1 MKKQISENLF
11 IQAEDLLNEA
21 YEELQRAEE
30 DVVTPAV
37 CYNAKKTIVNFME
50 GFLIRNMQAPSGPM
64 SMEQLRAACA
74 RIDPAFDELDFSGL
88 NCKHSKELDPAEF
101 CMPVEKVKSCYDVAV
116 DIRDLIQRSDK

>member
-11 IQAEDLLNEA
+11 IQAEDLLDAA

-37 CYNAKKTIVNFME
+37 CYHAKQTIINFME

-74 RIDPAFDELDFSGL
+74 RINPAFDELDFSGL
-88 NCKHSKELDPAEF
+88 NCKHSKELDPSEF
-101 CMPVEKVKSCYDVAV
+101 CMSVDKVRSCYDVAV
-116 DIRDLIQRSDK
+116 EIKDLIHRSVK